1 MDDYLGV
8 KSVDYLTDFDSMLQK
23 VDKFKILYDKG
34 TMDTDL
40 LRYIPGLS
48 RIFYQ
53 GQIDNIMKKNVR
65 SFNLHRQINFRIF

>member
-8 KSVDYLTDFDSMLQK
+8 KSVDYLADFDSMLQK

-34 TMDTDL
+34 TMDTDS

-53 GQIDNIMKKNVR
+53 GQIDNIMKKKRTLLQLTQANK
-65 SFNLHRQINFRIF
+65 F

>member
-8 KSVDYLTDFDSMLQK
+8 KSVDYWADFDSMLQK

-53 GQIDNIMKKNVR
+53 GQIDNIMKKKRTLLQLTQANK
-65 SFNLHRQINFRIF
+65 F

>member
-8 KSVDYLTDFDSMLQK
+8 KSVDYLADFDSMLQK
-23 VDKFKILYDKG
+23 VDKFKILHDKG

>member
-8 KSVDYLTDFDSMLQK
+8 KSVDYLADFDSMLQK

-53 GQIDNIMKKNVR
+53 GQIDNIMKKKRKLLQLTQANK
-65 SFNLHRQINFRIF
+65 F